1 MISFKILRPRFSL
14 YIAIGLLLSSAGHG
28 EDLVLV
34 RQGVGLVPVVLFEGA
49 PPMTRRAADDLI
61 DYIEKSSGVR
71 LELVEGVPDPF
82 PEKAIWVGFQPALE
96 TVFPGVDFTL
106 AHPEEI
112 LLVSNS
118 DHLAILGRDRW
129 DPDQL
134 RVEFRR
140 RTVDGVQAEYG
151 TVNAVSTFLQDKLGV
166 RWFWP
171 GELGEDVPVHE
182 TIAIAPF
189 EYRYHPVIRG
199 RGNIIRLSNID
210 AYAQSDEWTRLQRMR
225 LDSLVAGGGHPFAGW
240 WDRFGETHPE
250 YFATQPE
257 EARPWPNPR
266 TMKLCKSN
274 PAVWQQWLRD
284 VEDQLEQNPNAVVF
298 GAGANDGG
306 HGGFCVCESC
316 LAWDHPD
323 GEIVRLY
330 WSGHS
335 TQGPAMS
342 DRQVRFANE
351 LGRLLKEKYPDRD
364 YLVQMVA
371 YGASRPPPVEAV
383 LGDNVMVSAVFNFHN
398 RYMLGRGQTAAN
410 QREQFEGWAAKA
422 HNLYWRPNLGHA
434 NQLQRGGLA
443 VATRQ
448 VMADMP
454 YVADK
459 GVIGIFFDTL
469 TEHWATQGPYY
480 YILAQLAWDPYA
492 DGESIM
498 ADYYARCFGP
508 AVDEMTAYWTLVED
522 AGQSMIFE
530 EVAVEEAWDEDFY
543 RRAYSYLDAALAKTE
558 GVDGKFHDRVRFVRL
573 GLDYNK
579 AFQDAINA
587 MARFRASGDEDKD
600 AEAEAR
606 RLWVEVIRPIAAS
619 EEFSYAIYDRLVRPG
634 RWPFHNP
641 GHFPEDLHQRW

>member
-1 MISFKILRPRFSL
+1 MHFNKLFRFRFGFCAAAWL
-14 YIAIGLLLSSAGHG
+14 FFAGFMHG
-28 EDLVLV
+28 EELVLV
-34 RQGVGLVPVVLFEGA
+34 DDGVGLVPVVLFEGA
-49 PPMTRRAADDLI
+49 PPKTRGAAVDLI
-61 DYIEKSSGVR
+61 DYIEKASGVR
-71 LELVEGVPDPF
+71 LELIEGVPDPF
-82 PEKAIWVGFQPALE
+82 PERAVWVGFQPAMKAA
-96 TVFPGVDFTL
+96 FPGVDFTL
-106 AHPEEI
+106 KHPEEI

-118 DHLAILGRDRW
+118 NHLAIMGRDRW

-140 RTVDGVQAEYG
+140 RTVDGVQQEYG

-182 TIAIAPF
+182 TISLSPF

-199 RGNIIRLSNID
+199 RANIIRLSNID
-210 AYAQSDEWTRLQRMR
+210 AYAQSEEWTRLQRMR
-225 LDSLVAGGGHPFAGW
+225 LDSLVAGGGHPFASW
-240 WDRFGETHPE
+240 WDRFGETNPE
-250 YFATQPE
+250 FFATQPE
-257 EARPWPNPR
+257 EAEPWANPR

-284 VEDQLEQNPNAVVF
+284 VEEQLEQNPNAMVF
-298 GAGANDGG
+298 SAGANDGG
-306 HGGFCVCESC
+306 HGGFCVCDNC

-323 GEIVRLY
+323 GEVVRLY
-330 WSGHS
+330 WNRFS

-371 YGASRPPPVEAV
+371 YGASRPPPEEAV
-383 LGDNVMVSAVFNFHN
+383 LDDNVMVSAVFNFHN
-398 RYMLGRGQTAAN
+398 RDILGGGMTAAG
-410 QREQFEGWAAKA
+410 QRAFFEAWAAKA
-422 HNLYWRPNLGHA
+422 NNLYWRPNLGHA

-454 YVADK
+454 YVVDH

-480 YILAQLAWDPYA
+480 YMLAQLAWDPYA
-492 DGESIM
+492 DGESIL
-498 ADYYARCFGP
+498 ADYFARCFGP
-508 AVDEMTAYWTLVED
+508 AVEEMTAYWTLVED

-530 EVAVEEAWDEDFY
+530 EVPVEEAWDDNFY
-543 RRAYSYLDAALAKTE
+543 ARAYGYLDQALAKTE

-579 AFQDAINA
+579 AFQDAIAA
-587 MARFRASGDEDKD
+587 MSVFRASGDTDKA

-606 RLWVEVIRPIAAS
+606 RLWVEVIRPIAES
-619 EEFSYAIYDRLVRPG
+619 EEFQYAIYDRLVRPG
-634 RWPFHNP
+634 RWPFHNRD
-641 GHFPEDLHQRW
+641 HFPEDLHQRW